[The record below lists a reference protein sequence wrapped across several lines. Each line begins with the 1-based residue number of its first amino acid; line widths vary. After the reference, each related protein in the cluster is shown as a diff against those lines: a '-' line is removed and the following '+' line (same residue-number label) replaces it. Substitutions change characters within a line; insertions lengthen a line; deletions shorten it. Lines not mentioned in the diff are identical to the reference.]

1 MPKHQK
7 RINEVFR
14 ITGFL
19 ASGHPIVRHIGELY
33 PGQPLHAT
41 DYIAKYAEI
50 DITVDLADLGEKALL
65 AIHKTAKGRELP
77 PGRQRCTTV
86 KRTRDLQ
93 YNAALKAAKEM
104 YI

>member
-14 ITGFL
+14 ITGIL
-19 ASGHPIVRHIGELY
+19 ASGHPIVHHIGELY

-41 DYIAKYAEI
+41 DYIAKYIEVEVTIERA
-50 DITVDLADLGEKALL
+50 ALGEKALL
-65 AIHKTAKGRELP
+65 AIHKTGTSKELP

-104 YI
+104 YS